1 MEGVAGGGYIVPWR
15 GGAPRPMKMGTILS
29 PCPCD
34 AAALRTLQSVNL
46 RRLATLR
53 YASWTAGVPIVARW
67 SGCPSIAALS
77 LNPGIDV
84 MCQTLHFALQEKQQ
98 PFSRDDASLSLSCQP
113 SWVA

>member
-1 MEGVAGGGYIVPWR
+1 MQ
-15 GGAPRPMKMGTILS
+15 S
-29 PCPCD
+29 
-34 AAALRTLQSVNL
+34 AAACDLALRLIGGCVPDF
-46 RRLATLR
+46 
-53 YASWTAGVPIVARW
+53 AGW
-67 SGCPSIAALS
+67 SGYPSIAVLS